1 MIGIG
6 IIGCGKI
13 TQVRHLPEY
22 RDNPDAKIIGLYD
35 INFERAKAL
44 AEEYGATAYETL
56 EELLADERIEAVS
69 VCTANYNHCESTVK
83 ALDAGKHVLCEKPMA
98 TNIKECEEMVRAA
111 ARNNRK
117 LMIGMNQRLAKAHIR
132 AKKLIDQGEIGN
144 VITFRTIFGHSG
156 PENWSVDPGKGT
168 WFFDKNK
175 AAMGV
180 MADLGIHKTDLIQYL
195 LGDKIVAVTAKLST
209 IDKTD
214 LVGKPISVDDNAVCV
229 YEMKNGAV
237 GTMISSWTYYGEE
250 DNSTVIIGTRG
261 TMRIYDNG
269 KYPVEIRNID
279 HEKIMV
285 NVEAIQTNDNQ
296 TKSGV
301 IDAFVKSV
309 RTDTEPPI
317 TGKNV
322 LSAMRVVFAGIKSSE
337 LGRRIE
343 IPENMK

>member
-22 RDNPDAKIIGLYD
+22 KANPEVKIIGLFDLNY
-35 INFERAKAL
+35 ERAKAL
-44 AEEYGATAYETL
+44 AAEYGATAYRSL
-56 EELLADERIEAVS
+56 DKLLADERIEAVS
-69 VCTANYNHCESTVK
+69 VCTANYNHCEATVK
-83 ALDAGKHVLCEKPMA
+83 ALKAGKHVLCEKPMA
-98 TNIKECEEMVRAA
+98 TTIEECEQMVRAA
-111 ARNNRK
+111 AENGRK

-132 AKKLIDQGEIGN
+132 AKRLIDQGEIGR
-144 VITFRTIFGHSG
+144 VLTFRTIFGHSG

-168 WFFDKNK
+168 WFFDKK
-175 AAMGV
+175 RAAMGV

-195 LGDKIVAVTAKLST
+195 VGEKIVAVTAKLST

-214 LVGKPISVDDNAVCV
+214 LVGTPISVDDNAVCV
-229 YEMKNGAV
+229 YEMKGGAV

-250 DNSTVIIGTRG
+250 DNSTVIIGTKG
-261 TMRIYDNG
+261 TMRIYDSG
-269 KYPVEIRNID
+269 KYPVEIRNTD

-301 IDAFVKSV
+301 IDAFVRCV
-309 RTDTEPPI
+309 MADEEPPI
-317 TGKNV
+317 SGRNV
-322 LSAMRVVFAGIKSSE
+322 LAAMRVVFAAIRSSE
-337 LGRRIE
+337 EGRRIE
-343 IPENMK
+343 IPENR

>member
-22 RDNPDAKIIGLYD
+22 SENPNAKIIGLYD
-35 INFERAKAL
+35 FNYERAQEL
-44 AEEYGATAYETL
+44 AEKYGATAYKTL

-69 VCTANYNHCESTVK
+69 VCTANYAHCEVTVK
-83 ALDAGKHVLCEKPMA
+83 ALEAGKHVLCEKPMA
-98 TNIKECEEMVRAA
+98 TTIEECERMVATATRC
-111 ARNNRK
+111 RKK
-117 LMIGMNQRLAKAHIR
+117 LMIGMNQRLAKAHQR
-132 AKKLIDQGEIGN
+132 AKKLIDQGEVGR
-144 VITFRTIFGHSG
+144 VLTFRTIFGHSG

-168 WFFDKNK
+168 WFFDKK
-175 AAMGV
+175 RAAMGV

-195 LGDKIVAVTAKLST
+195 VGEKIVAVTAKLST

-229 YEMKNGAV
+229 YEMKGGAV

-250 DNSTVIIGTRG
+250 DNSTVIIGTKG
-261 TMRIYDNG
+261 TMRIFDSG
-269 KYPVEIRNID
+269 KYPVEIRNTD

-296 TKSGV
+296 TRSGV
-301 IDAFVKSV
+301 IDAFI
-309 RTDTEPPI
+309 RCIMADEEPPI
-317 TGKNV
+317 SGRNV
-322 LSAMRVVFAGIKSSE
+322 LSAMRVVFAAIRSSE
-337 LGRRIE
+337 EGRRVE
-343 IPENMK
+343 IPENNR